1 VDGRRGALAAL
12 SGYFASVTVAAWL
25 ERAARTHPDRP
36 AVNDLTFA
44 QLHAAALR
52 TAAGLDGVAA
62 GDRVAIALAPG
73 EDFAIALHAIWLR
86 GAVAVPHDLR
96 LKDAE
101 RPAADHVLS
110 GALPSADP
118 DAGGW
123 TPVAHHDLSAPA
135 AIIQTSG
142 TSGVAKPITLTYGNW
157 LWSAL
162 GSATA
167 LRSPGPERWLC
178 ALPLSHV
185 GGLSILVRG
194 AISGGTALVHDRWDT
209 QRVLRALMEDD
220 VTLVSV
226 VPTTLARLLD
236 AGLSHP
242 PALRCALVGGGPVA
256 PELLRRAAAAGVPV
270 AQTYG
275 LTEAC
280 SQVTTQ
286 RPGDAQ
292 ADAGPP
298 LFCTRVRVADD
309 GEIHVR
315 GLTVAGSD
323 PQFEL
328 ATGDLGRLDAE
339 GRLTVV
345 GRKADT
351 IVTGGENVAPTQVE
365 AVLAEHPAVAEAAV
379 LGRPDPEWGEAV
391 HARVV
396 LRAGSVVSEHA
407 LREHCAA
414 HLASFKVPKEIRVVD
429 GLPRTGSGKLRR
441 SELR

>member
-1 VDGRRGALAAL
+1 MPVD
-12 SGYFASVTVAAWL
+12 AWL
-25 ERAARTHPDRP
+25 PRAAAARPDAL

-52 TAAGLDGVAA
+52 VAAGLDGV
-62 GDRVAIALAPG
+62 GKGERVALALPPG
-73 EDFAIALHAIWLR
+73 TDFAVALHAVWLR

-96 LKDAE
+96 LRDE
-101 RPAADHVLS
+101 QRPAADHVVS
-110 GALPSADP
+110 GALPSGDP
-118 DAGGW
+118 SSFAAMGAGGGLVS
-123 TPVAHHDLSAPA
+123 THDLDAPA

-142 TSGVAKPITLTYGNW
+142 TSGTAKPIALTFGNW

-194 AISGGTALVHDRWDT
+194 AITGGTAIVHEKWDT
-209 QRVLRALMEDD
+209 QRVLHALMEEGT
-220 VTLVSV
+220 TLVSV

-236 AGLSHP
+236 AGLMHP

-256 PELLRRAAAAGVPV
+256 PELLRRAALAGVPV
-270 AQTYG
+270 SQTYG
-275 LTEAC
+275 LTETC

-286 RPGDAQ
+286 QPGDVLE
-292 ADAGPP
+292 DAGAP

-323 PQFEL
+323 PDAWL
-328 ATGDLGRLDAE
+328 ATGDLGRLDAA

-351 IVTGGENVAPTQVE
+351 IVTGGENVAPTEVE
-365 AVLAEHPAVAEAAV
+365 AALAEHPAVAEVAV
-379 LGRPDPEWGEAV
+379 LGQPDPEWGEAI

-396 LRAGSVVSEHA
+396 LRPGLTASPDG
-407 LREHCAA
+407 LREHAA
-414 HLASFKVPKEIRVVD
+414 TRLPRFKVPKDIQFVD
-429 GLPRTGSGKLRR
+429 ALPRTGSGKLLRR
-441 SELR
+441 ELR

>member
-1 VDGRRGALAAL
+1 MVVD
-12 SGYFASVTVAAWL
+12 AWL
-25 ERAARTHPDRP
+25 TRAARAHPDRP
-36 AVNDLTFA
+36 AVGALTFA
-44 QLHAAALR
+44 QLHARALR
-52 TAAGLDGVAA
+52 TAAGLDGV
-62 GDRVAIALAPG
+62 GPGERVALALAPG
-73 EDFAIALHAIWLR
+73 EDFAVALHAVWLR

-96 LKDAE
+96 LTEAE
-101 RPAADHVLS
+101 RPAADHVLA
-110 GALPSADP
+110 GPLPSSEVTGAF
-118 DAGGW
+118 
-123 TPVAHHDLSAPA
+123 TPVTHHDLDATA

-142 TSGVAKPITLTYGNW
+142 TSGMAKPIALSFGNW

-178 ALPLSHV
+178 ALPVSHV

-194 AISGGTALVHDRWDT
+194 AITGGTAVVHESWDT
-209 QRVLRALMEDD
+209 QRVLDALTHDGI
-220 VTLVSV
+220 TLISV

-236 AGLSHP
+236 AGLERP

-256 PELLRRAAAAGVPV
+256 PELLLRAAAAGVPV
-270 AQTYG
+270 SQTYG

-286 RPGDAQ
+286 RPGDGQ

-298 LFCTRVRVADD
+298 LFTTRVRVGED
-309 GEIHVR
+309 GEIFVR
-315 GLTVAGSD
+315 GLTVTGND
-323 PQFEL
+323 PQREL

-351 IVTGGENVAPTQVE
+351 IVTGGENVAPTEVE

-379 LGRPDPEWGEAV
+379 LGRADPEWGEAV
-391 HARVV
+391 HALVV
-396 LRAGSVVSEHA
+396 LRDGMSASPEQ

-414 HLASFKVPKEIRVVD
+414 RLARFKVPKGVRVVED
-429 GLPRTGSGKLRR
+429 LPRTGSGKLLRR
-441 SELR
+441 GLR

>member
-1 VDGRRGALAAL
+1 MHVD
-12 SGYFASVTVAAWL
+12 AWL
-25 ERAARTHPDRP
+25 PRAARAHPDRQ
-36 AVNDLTFA
+36 AVNGLTFA
-44 QLHAAALR
+44 DLHAAALR
-52 TAAGLDGVAA
+52 TAAGLDGVAP
-62 GDRVAIALAPG
+62 GERVAIALPPG
-73 EDFAIALHAIWLR
+73 DDFAVALHAIWLR

-96 LKDAE
+96 LTDAE
-101 RPAADHVLS
+101 RPSADHVV
-110 GALPSADP
+110 GAGPLPSADP
-118 DAGGW
+118 AGF
-123 TPVAHHDLSAPA
+123 VAASRHDLSATA

-142 TSGVAKPITLTYGNW
+142 TSGAPKPVELTFGNW

-162 GSATA
+162 GGATA

-194 AISGGTALVHDRWDT
+194 VITGSAALVHERWDT
-209 QRVLRALMEDD
+209 ARVVRALMEDD
-220 VTLVSV
+220 VSLVSV

-236 AGLSHP
+236 AGLTAP

-256 PELLRRAAAAGVPV
+256 PDLLRRAAAAGVPV

-275 LTEAC
+275 LTETC

-286 RPGDAQ
+286 QPGDDRP
-292 ADAGPP
+292 DAGAP
-298 LFCTRVRVADD
+298 LFCTRVRVAGD

-315 GLTVAGSD
+315 GLTVAGDD
-323 PQFEL
+323 PALEL
-328 ATGDLGRLDAE
+328 ATGDLGVLDGD

-351 IVTGGENVAPTQVE
+351 IVTGGENVAPTEVE

-396 LRAGSVVSEHA
+396 LRAGMSA
-407 LREHCAA
+407 DAAGLRAHCAA
-414 HLASFKVPKEIRVVD
+414 RLARFKVPKDVVVVD
-429 GLPRTGSGKLRR
+429 TLPRTTSGKLRR
-441 SELR
+441 RDLR